1 MRRALLWGILVLAS
15 LLIVWVVTPEQI
27 KASAYR
33 AVMAQLLIRPNIC
46 MESNWEREALGFGR
60 FHVAATEEWNG
71 DVLILY
77 NATCSD
83 AQGQPQPVIGY
94 HVFRPTPGRW
104 VGLGGGYGLGAPGV
118 NPVAYHFGFENA
130 IDQNGQPVSYSLV
143 HGRILDP
150 TVHRVEAVF
159 SDGTVVQET
168 PVSSVFRLLVN
179 HASMACTLR
188 ALDVQGNVIE
198 TFTLWEGTAPFGLPG
213 SC

>member
-15 LLIVWVVTPEQI
+15 LLVVWVVTPEQI

-94 HVFRPTPGRW
+94 HVFPPTPGRW
-104 VGLGGGYGLGAPGV
+104 VGLGGV
-118 NPVAYHFGFENA
+118 
-130 IDQNGQPVSYSLV
+130 
-143 HGRILDP
+143 RI
-150 TVHRVEAVF
+150 EAVAAGVEPG
-159 SDGTVVQET
+159 SGRSGHRCLSGSALKPRLERWGRSEAAPEVEPIEPGMASVAVNDDTVVR
-168 PVSSVFRLLVN
+168 VV
-179 HASMACTLR
+179 
-188 ALDVQGNVIE
+188 
-198 TFTLWEGTAPFGLPG
+198 
-213 SC
+213 

>member
-1 MRRALLWGILVLAS
+1 MRRVLPWGVLVLAS
-15 LLIVWVVTPEQI
+15 LLLVWIMIPEQI

-77 NATCSD
+77 DATCSD
-83 AQGQPQPVIGY
+83 AQGQPEQVIGY
-94 HVFRPTPGRW
+94 EVFRPTPSRW
-104 VGLGGGYGLGAPGV
+104 VSLGGGYGLGTSGAH
-118 NPVAYHFGFENA
+118 PVAYHFGFQDA

-143 HGRILDP
+143 YGRILDP
-150 TVHRVEAVF
+150 AVHRVEAVF
-159 SDGTVVQET
+159 SDGIVVQET
-168 PVSSVFRLLVN
+168 PASSVFRLLVA

-188 ALDVQGNVIE
+188 VLDVQGNVIE
-198 TFTLWEGTAPFGLPG
+198 AFTLWEGTAPRA
-213 SC
+213 